1 MNPRNFL
8 IAIVV
13 FFALIIGFAVVGNL
27 LSALLPLLIVAVIA
41 FILGR
46 LSVNFN
52 LVEYIRSARAGQPSV
67 AEQGASVLKNAAS
80 FLQRPAPTATKP
92 AETKAAAVAPAKPA
106 PASKNEEAIPVRPV
120 NPDLLLDPDFEIK
133 TPEQVEAEARL
144 AEQEAKKQAASS
156 DVNAALEAR
165 RKRLL
170 GDKGQGG

>member
-8 IAIVV
+8 IAIVLFLV
-13 FFALIIGFAVVGNL
+13 LIVGFAVVGNL

-46 LSVNFN
+46 LSVHFN
-52 LVEYIRSARAGQPSV
+52 LIEYIRSARAGQPSV

-80 FLQRPAPTATKP
+80 FLQKPAPTATNP
-92 AETKAAAVAPAKPA
+92 AETKAAAAPAKTA
-106 PASKNEEAIPVRPV
+106 PASKTEEAIPQRPV
-120 NPDLLLDPDFEIK
+120 NPDLLLDPNFEIK

-144 AEQEAKKQAASS
+144 AEQEAKKQAASA